1 MEYGPG
7 WFHSE
12 KDLMIICLVPLQV
25 ANLPLETTRG
35 ELENVFSEL
44 GPIKKCFVLKPKEGK
59 KSNLG
64 FVTFAMSGDCKAAA
78 VSIITLSYYS
88 FHNLHLLF
96 ELFNLIYELFN
107 PISHYRREMISNSME
122 TP

>member
-1 MEYGPG
+1 MLWINRPPKKILETAKKP
-7 WFHSE
+7 
-12 KDLMIICLVPLQV
+12 IIFNKPVPENSPQV

-78 VSIITLSYYS
+78 VREFSILVFSK
-88 FHNLHLLF
+88 
-96 ELFNLIYELFN
+96 
-107 PISHYRREMISNSME
+107 
-122 TP
+122 

>member
-1 MEYGPG
+1 M
-7 WFHSE
+7 
-12 KDLMIICLVPLQV
+12 
-25 ANLPLETTRG
+25 ETTRG

-78 VSIITLSYYS
+78 VRVTFSSKYCFEIRLI
-88 FHNLHLLF
+88 FPLF
-96 ELFNLIYELFN
+96 QAV
-107 PISHYRREMISNSME
+107 HE
-122 TP
+122 TPLYRPSIF

>member
-1 MEYGPG
+1 MQKPDTNIDY
-7 WFHSE
+7 
-12 KDLMIICLVPLQV
+12 QV

-64 FVTFAMSGDCKAAA
+64 FVTFAMSGDCKTAS
-78 VSIITLSYYS
+78 VRIVYLCCILQ
-88 FHNLHLLF
+88 
-96 ELFNLIYELFN
+96 
-107 PISHYRREMISNSME
+107 
-122 TP
+122 

>member
-1 MEYGPG
+1 MGFKGHHNKYMKIAP
-7 WFHSE
+7 
-12 KDLMIICLVPLQV
+12 LQPVPKNSPQV

-78 VSIITLSYYS
+78 VRI
-88 FHNLHLLF
+88 FFLLC
-96 ELFNLIYELFN
+96 I
-107 PISHYRREMISNSME
+107 
-122 TP
+122 

>member
-1 MEYGPG
+1 MIKGNFRFLPQKRGHPQDGGGLEYGPG

-78 VSIITLSYYS
+78 VSIIFLSTILS
-88 FHNLHLLF
+88 TIL
-96 ELFNLIYELFN
+96 
-107 PISHYRREMISNSME
+107 
-122 TP
+122 T

>member
-1 MEYGPG
+1 MFP
-7 WFHSE
+7 
-12 KDLMIICLVPLQV
+12 QV

-64 FVTFAMSGDCKAAA
+64 FVTFAMSGDCKAAS
-78 VSIITLSYYS
+78 VRTV
-88 FHNLHLLF
+88 LLVVF
-96 ELFNLIYELFN
+96 LK
-107 PISHYRREMISNSME
+107 
-122 TP
+122 

>member
-12 KDLMIICLVPLQV
+12 KDLTIKCLLPLQV

-78 VSIITLSYYS
+78 VSNFFLCTILSTILTWRYLIL
-88 FHNLHLLF
+88 FHLTG
-96 ELFNLIYELFN
+96 E
-107 PISHYRREMISNSME
+107 R
-122 TP
+122 

>member
-1 MEYGPG
+1 MFP
-7 WFHSE
+7 
-12 KDLMIICLVPLQV
+12 QV

-64 FVTFAMSGDCKAAA
+64 FVTFAMSGDCKAAS
-78 VSIITLSYYS
+78 VSKI
-88 FHNLHLLF
+88 
-96 ELFNLIYELFN
+96 
-107 PISHYRREMISNSME
+107 
-122 TP
+122 